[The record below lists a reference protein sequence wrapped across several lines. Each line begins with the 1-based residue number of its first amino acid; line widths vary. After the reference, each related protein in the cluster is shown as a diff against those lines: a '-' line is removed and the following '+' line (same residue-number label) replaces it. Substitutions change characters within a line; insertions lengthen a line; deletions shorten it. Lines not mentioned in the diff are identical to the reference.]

1 MPRLPFAAAGPNVGW
16 TTVERCPPGLLRPI
30 GGQAARCPPYVGLT
44 SDAARDVGWIQER
57 SEQSAIALARPSHR
71 QRGFTLLEV
80 LVALAIFASVAAVL
94 LTASARSLQNAA
106 RLEEKALAGWVADNY
121 LTELQLAETPP
132 ETGNDSRELA
142 FGGRQ
147 WQLYSETVT
156 TSDPGLRRVN
166 LWVALPP
173 SARDNS
179 PVKERSTLTLTGFV
193 GVRQ

>member
-1 MPRLPFAAAGPNVGW
+1 MNGA
-16 TTVERCPPGLLRPI
+16 
-30 GGQAARCPPYVGLT
+30 Q
-44 SDAARDVGWIQER
+44 Q
-57 SEQSAIALARPSHR
+57 

-132 ETGNDSRELA
+132 ETGNDKRELE
-142 FGGRQ
+142 FGGRH

-156 TSDPGLRRVN
+156 TSDPGMRRVN

-173 SARDNS
+173 GSRDNS
-179 PVKERSTLTLTGFV
+179 PVKERSTVALTGFV

>member
-1 MPRLPFAAAGPNVGW
+1 MADLPFAAAGPSVGW
-16 TTVERCPPGLLRPI
+16 TTAKRCPPWLLRPI
-30 GGQAARCPPYVGLT
+30 GGQAARCPPYVCLT
-44 SDAARDVGWIQER
+44 SDAARNVGRIQQR
-57 SEQSAIALARPSHR
+57 SEQSAIALAHQSQH

-132 ETGNDSRELA
+132 EAGNDSRELE

-156 TSDPGLRRVN
+156 TSEPGMLRVN
-166 LWVALPP
+166 LWVALPAG
-173 SARDNS
+173 ARDNS

>member
-1 MPRLPFAAAGPNVGW
+1 M
-16 TTVERCPPGLLRPI
+16 

-44 SDAARDVGWIQER
+44 SDSARDVGRIQEC
-57 SEQSAIALARPSHR
+57 SEQSAIDAITHPSHIVHC

-121 LTELQLAETPP
+121 LTELQLAEAPP

>member
-1 MPRLPFAAAGPNVGW
+1 MN
-16 TTVERCPPGLLRPI
+16 
-30 GGQAARCPPYVGLT
+30 
-44 SDAARDVGWIQER
+44 RDLGRIQER
-57 SEQSAIALARPSHR
+57 SEQSAIPLIGRIPQR

-80 LVALAIFASVAAVL
+80 LVALAIFATVAAVL

-121 LTELQLAETPP
+121 LTELQLAATPP
-132 ETGNDSRELA
+132 ESGNDSRELEY
-142 FGGRQ
+142 GGKP

-156 TSDPGLRRVN
+156 TSDPGLRRVT

-173 SARDNS
+173 GSRDNS
-179 PVKERSTLTLTGFV
+179 PVKERSTVTLTGFV

>member
-1 MPRLPFAAAGPNVGW
+1 M
-16 TTVERCPPGLLRPI
+16 

-44 SDAARDVGWIQER
+44 SDSAQDVGWIQER
-57 SEQSAIALARPSHR
+57 SEQSAIALTHPSPR

-173 SARDNS
+173 STRDNS

>member
-1 MPRLPFAAAGPNVGW
+1 MS
-16 TTVERCPPGLLRPI
+16 GL
-30 GGQAARCPPYVGLT
+30 
-44 SDAARDVGWIQER
+44 
-57 SEQSAIALARPSHR
+57 R
-71 QRGFTLLEV
+71 QRAFTLLEV

-132 ETGNDSRELA
+132 PTGNDSLEREFA
-142 FGGRQ
+142 GRQ
-147 WQLYSETVT
+147 WQLYSETVN
-156 TSDPGLRRVN
+156 SGDPGMLRIN
-166 LWVALPP
+166 LWVALPA

-179 PVKERSTLTLTGFV
+179 PVKEHSVLTLTGFV

>member
-1 MPRLPFAAAGPNVGW
+1 MPRLPLTG
-16 TTVERCPPGLLRPI
+16 
-30 GGQAARCPPYVGLT
+30 AARAANV
-44 SDAARDVGWIQER
+44 ARDVGRIQER
-57 SEQSAIALARPSHR
+57 SEQSAMPAITRTSAMPHTPHIASH

-132 ETGNDSRELA
+132 ETGHDSRELE
-142 FGGRQ
+142 FGGRH
-147 WQLYSETVT
+147 WQLYSETET

-173 SARDNS
+173 GARDNG
-179 PVKERSTLTLTGFV
+179 PVKERSTLALTGFV

>member
-1 MPRLPFAAAGPNVGW
+1 
-16 TTVERCPPGLLRPI
+16 LRPI

-44 SDAARDVGWIQER
+44 SDSAQDVGWIQER
-57 SEQSAIALARPSHR
+57 SEQSAIVVTPTTAAIPRTPPTGPR

-121 LTELQLAETPP
+121 LTELQLAEIPP

>member
-1 MPRLPFAAAGPNVGW
+1 MLLFAGAER
-16 TTVERCPPGLLRPI
+16 TVR
-30 GGQAARCPPYVGLT
+30 
-44 SDAARDVGWIQER
+44 RDVGRTQER
-57 SEQSAIALARPSHR
+57 SEQSAIARTHQHFQ

-132 ETGNDSRELA
+132 ETGNDKRELE
-142 FGGRQ
+142 FGGRH

-156 TSDPGLRRVN
+156 TSDPGMRRVN

-173 SARDNS
+173 GSRDNS
-179 PVKERSTLTLTGFV
+179 PVKERSTVTLTGFV

>member
-1 MPRLPFAAAGPNVGW
+1 MPRLPLAGAGRSVGW
-16 TTVERCPPGLLRPI
+16 TTAKRCPPWISRPI
-30 GGQAARCPPYVGLT
+30 GGQAARCPPYGL
-44 SDAARDVGWIQER
+44 
-57 SEQSAIALARPSHR
+57 R
-71 QRGFTLLEV
+71 QYGFTLLEV

-132 ETGNDSRELA
+132 ETGNDKRELE
-142 FGGRQ
+142 FGGRH

-156 TSDPGLRRVN
+156 TSDPGMRRVN

-173 SARDNS
+173 GSRDNS
-179 PVKERSTLTLTGFV
+179 PVKERSTVTLTGFV